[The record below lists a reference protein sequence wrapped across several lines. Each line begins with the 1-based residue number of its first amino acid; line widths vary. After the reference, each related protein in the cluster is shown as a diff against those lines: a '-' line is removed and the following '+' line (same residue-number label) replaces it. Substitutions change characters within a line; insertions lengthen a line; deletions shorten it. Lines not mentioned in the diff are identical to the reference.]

1 MTTDTLTILRHG
13 ASSLAKTWNKDGT
26 ITGYG
31 EAKYFSY
38 RTADVGSLSDLSNL
52 LQTLQD
58 EPNAML
64 IRGRYLGDKE
74 ARKNDGADFKPGKV
88 RRALDYFED
97 QPLHAVLIDIDK
109 FEPLG
114 ADPLREPQDAICE
127 YILTMLPEAFAQAG
141 YHWQLSNS
149 HGHPSKGAT
158 LSAHLWMWLAQP
170 LTSAQLR
177 AHAKEVRLA
186 TDLSLFNP
194 VQAHYTAAPV
204 FHGVADPVARGRRS
218 GFEAGLLDGAL
229 QLELSEQSLG
239 AVDTSVGG
247 RGARMASLAGHDPV
261 AQALADKG
269 MIKGQRRDGGINI
282 VCPFED
288 AHTGA
293 SSDSATQYF
302 IPNTGGYAS
311 GAFKCLHAHC
321 LNRKRSEV
329 LARLGIDEFAA
340 MFADLDQA
348 GGGRLGEG
356 VGEGAEGETAVSL
369 GSPVAS
375 KITPAEYLCTDL
387 ANANRIEKYFG
398 KHLFVIGNDWY
409 CWSGKVW
416 LKEDADVYRN
426 TCNLGRLITQEAA
439 QWSAKP
445 CKNEEEA
452 KANSAV
458 AKALMAHAK
467 RSENIGP
474 INAAIALLKK
484 ALGVRADTVNKN
496 IWLLNCA
503 NGTVD
508 LRTGALLPHNPAD
521 RITRMI
527 HLDYVPGAKS
537 PIWEAVLAKITLEDG
552 LGQGKPIARFLQRWF
567 GYCATGSVVE
577 HKMVIHFGGGQN
589 GKSTVLDTIDL
600 VLGDYSGTA
609 APGLLM
615 ASKSDKHP
623 TEIASMFGKRMITA
637 HESAASGQLK
647 EDFVK
652 SITGGDNISARFMY
666 GDFFDFAPT
675 HKIQLLTN
683 YKPTVK
689 GQDKG
694 IWSRLLLVPYL
705 AKFGVA
711 AEVQSGAAHY
721 VKDLKIHEYIGAELD
736 GVLAWIVEGAR
747 LWYTDG
753 GLKEPDVV
761 LLASADYQSEQDRVL
776 QYINECCQ
784 CDMIATTPLT
794 GSFGLLESY
803 VSWCQESGFK
813 PLSKNK
819 FVDEVERVVPGFKT
833 FELRD
838 QTKSATHRK
847 RKVCQGIRVLDAE

>member
-1 MTTDTLTILRHG
+1 MTADTLTILRHSL
-13 ASSLAKTWNKDGT
+13 SSLAKTWNPDGT

-38 RTADVGSLSDLSNL
+38 RTAEVGSLSGLSNL
-52 LQTLQD
+52 LHSLQA
-58 EPNAML
+58 EPHAML
-64 IRGRYLGDKE
+64 IRGRYVGDRV
-74 ARKNDGADFKPGKV
+74 ARKNDGTDFKPGKV

-97 QPLHAVLIDIDK
+97 QALHTVLIDIDK
-109 FEPLG
+109 FEPLS
-114 ADPLREPQDAICE
+114 ADPLVDPTDAICE
-127 YILTMLPEAFAQAG
+127 YIQTMLPKSFAHAG

-158 LSAHLWMWLAQP
+158 LSAHLWMWLDKP

-177 AHAKEVRLA
+177 AYAKEVRLA
-186 TDLSLFNP
+186 TDLSLFNS

-204 FHGVADPVARGRRS
+204 FHDFLDPVDSSHRS
-218 GFEAGLLDGAL
+218 GFEAGVSGGAL
-229 QLELSEQSLG
+229 YLDLSEQAFA
-239 AVDTSVGG
+239 AVDDTAGG
-247 RGARMASLAGHDPV
+247 RGARMATLAGHDPV

-288 AHTGA
+288 AHTAA
-293 SSDSATQYF
+293 SNDSATQYF
-302 IPNTGGYAS
+302 MPNTGGYAS
-311 GAFKCLHAHC
+311 GSFKCLHAHC
-321 LNRKRSEV
+321 LGRKRAEF
-329 LARLGIDEFAA
+329 LARLGVDEYAA
-340 MFADLDQA
+340 MFADLDRA
-348 GGGRLGEG
+348 GGGRSDGSD
-356 VGEGAEGETAVSL
+356 VGAGQRASDSGSL
-369 GSPVAS
+369 LAIS

-445 CKNEEEA
+445 TKNDEEA
-452 KANSAV
+452 KANAAV

-508 LRTGALLPHNPAD
+508 LRTGALLAHNPAD

-527 HLDYVPGAKS
+527 QMDYVPGAKS
-537 PIWEAVLAKITLEDG
+537 PTWEAVLAKITLEDG

-623 TEIASMFGKRMITA
+623 TEIASMFGKRMVTA

-694 IWSRLLLVPYL
+694 IWRRLLLVPYL

-711 AEVQSGAAHY
+711 AEVQAGAAHY
-721 VKDLKIHEYIGAELD
+721 VKDLKIHEYIGAELE

-753 GLKEPDVV
+753 GLKEPDLV

-776 QYINECCQ
+776 QYITECCQ
-784 CDMIATTPLT
+784 CDMVATTPLT
-794 GSFGLLESY
+794 GSFGLLDSY

-819 FVDEVERVVPGFKT
+819 FVDEVGRVVPGFKT
-833 FELRD
+833 FD
-838 QTKSATHRK
+838 KQDKSKTATQR
-847 RKVCQGIRVLDAE
+847 RRRYCSGIRVLDAE